1 MSSKLSSKEMIEKK
15 IIINKK
21 TNESLVMRRRVM
33 NNDILY
39 EIFDNFSVNQL
50 LRIERVSKQF
60 GECVKEVLKTRKGL
74 RIGPKIENYL
84 CEDLNHSI
92 ISGNISQSIIRR
104 NDCLSLYDLTHDK
117 SKRYLTP
124 ILKKCSNIKSL
135 FLSQCIID
143 SEVIQLI
150 IENSK
155 QLKCLSFISINGLNE
170 EMNCRSVLDL
180 LNDRITHLAIDFR
193 VDYDF
198 RSQGFYYYLF
208 QTSVEVLITN
218 GSLDLRKF
226 LSSFPQTIRSLN
238 LLNCKSNQELNEKS
252 VLALVQNNAKLIK
265 DLNIENYFISP
276 QNFDLILENLNLSRL
291 SVKFFSNRSLP
302 MSSIQKMIE
311 FQKSLTHLKLINCEL
326 KVDSN
331 YGPIVGTLNI
341 SSLELKNC
349 LLKPNVFQEFVKLLK
364 NLEILITNQF
374 ICCECYNPFGN
385 ECDICY
391 EKCVK
396 DMKKLKNIQVLRL
409 KSCQIRPQF
418 VESLVNFA
426 NLETIEVIDVYSQR
440 NYCLSKRLIEVCV
453 EIAKRDSNKLIKL
466 KLIDVKDYAIDISI
480 PKNLQFIYV

>member
-1 MSSKLSSKEMIEKK
+1 
-15 IIINKK
+15 
-21 TNESLVMRRRVM
+21 
-33 NNDILY
+33 
-39 EIFDNFSVNQL
+39 
-50 LRIERVSKQF
+50 
-60 GECVKEVLKTRKGL
+60 
-74 RIGPKIENYL
+74 
-84 CEDLNHSI
+84 
-92 ISGNISQSIIRR
+92 
-104 NDCLSLYDLTHDK
+104 
-117 SKRYLTP
+117 
-124 ILKKCSNIKSL
+124 
-135 FLSQCIID
+135 
-143 SEVIQLI
+143 
-150 IENSK
+150 
-155 QLKCLSFISINGLNE
+155 
-170 EMNCRSVLDL
+170 
-180 LNDRITHLAIDFR
+180 
-193 VDYDF
+193 
-198 RSQGFYYYLF
+198 
-208 QTSVEVLITN
+208 
-218 GSLDLRKF
+218 LRKF

-238 LLNCKSNQELNEKS
+238 LLNCESNQELNEKS
-252 VLALVQNNAKLIK
+252 VLALVQNNGKLIK

-276 QNFDLILENLNLSRL
+276 ENFDLILENLDLSRL

-331 YGPIVGTLNI
+331 YRPIVETLNI

-349 LLKPNVFQEFVKLLK
+349 LLKPNVFEEFVKLLK

-396 DMKKLKNIQVLRL
+396 DMKKLKNIKVLRL

-426 NLETIEVIDVYSQR
+426 NLETIEVIDVYSQT

-466 KLIDVKDYAIDISI
+466 KLIGVKDYAIDISI
-480 PKNLQFIYV
+480 PENLELIYV